1 MAFQASRAHRKSVSN
16 SLAPSAVDARPDL
29 IWKDHN
35 YLLAVWRRLVIVVWK
50 GDTTLES
57 VKRVGETIHSSA
69 SRVGPVGL
77 FIVTDVTAPLPP
89 AIVRKTAAGIL
100 AAAPIAYFC
109 VTFEGNG
116 FRAAAVRGVVT
127 SITML
132 ASMAFPHRA
141 FSKID
146 EAAVWVSEQ
155 TKHDGAMRIH
165 PIGLA
170 AVLDNLRSASNTA
183 I

>member
-1 MAFQASRAHRKSVSN
+1 VSN
-16 SLAPSAVDARPDL
+16 TIAPSAIDAGPDL
-29 IWKDHN
+29 ICRDKN
-35 YLLAVWRRLVIVVWK
+35 YLLATWRRLVIVVWK

-57 VKRVGETIHSSA
+57 VKRVGEVIHSSA
-69 SRVGPVGL
+69 RRLGPVGL

-89 AIVRKTAAGIL
+89 AVVRKTAASIL
-100 AAAPIAYFC
+100 ATGPIAYFC

-127 SITML
+127 SIAML

-141 FSKID
+141 FSKIN
-146 EAAVWVSEQ
+146 EAGAWVSEQ
-155 TKHDGAMRIH
+155 TRHDGAMRIH

-170 AVLDNLRSASNTA
+170 AVLDNLRSASNT
-183 I
+183 